1 MDVGAIKNVN
11 AVDLKSVEK
20 VAQKEVN
27 VNQADKKISD
37 LQGMDALVGASQVKQ
52 VLHVGPGSP
61 ILAKAASIISKDGP
75 AQLKIATEPG
85 SVMDVW
91 SGRDVPYDAGDV
103 VMYYGTYDFD
113 NEYIHDNAK
122 AKFKDLG
129 EPCVH
134 DYNRSVD
141 PDLMRETY
149 VDKATGK
156 YLIETGQLEAGM
168 PPVDAIKRA
177 KGGCLIMPAGTKVH
191 TLETIK
197 HNLPPVEVAPGQV
210 VALDH
215 KGNPYV
221 QDISQMLK
229 RNKPTDAKSE
239 QMFEMMKDFVQC
251 RNELSEEYGANTP
264 AYDTHL
270 KDAWAEFSY
279 QVNKRLS

>member
-1 MDVGAIKNVN
+1 MKLNPILANNGVSKIAFSGAENDIPIKEHCSNSN
-11 AVDLKSVEK
+11 HICDL
-20 VAQKEVN
+20 N
-27 VNQADKKISD
+27 GADA
-37 LQGMDALVGASQVKQ
+37 MCGASQVK
-52 VLHVGPGSP
+52 HVKHIGPGSP
-61 ILAKAASIISKDGP
+61 ILDNAAPIISKDGP
-75 AQLKIATEPG
+75 AQLKVATEPG

-103 VMYYGTYDFD
+103 VMYYGTHDFD
-113 NEYIHDNAK
+113 NECIHDNAK

-156 YLIETGQLEAGM
+156 YLIETGQLEAGK

-177 KGGCLIMPAGTKVH
+177 KGGCLIAPAGTKVH

-197 HNLPPVEVAPGQV
+197 HNLPAVEVSVGQV

-221 QDISQMLK
+221 QDVTQMLK
-229 RNKPTDAKSE
+229 RNIPTDDKSE
-239 QMFEMMKDFVQC
+239 AMFDDLREFV
-251 RNELSEEYGANTP
+251 EYRKTAT
-264 AYDTHL
+264 D
-270 KDAWAEFSY
+270 DEVSVAWADLARKYS
-279 QVNKRLS
+279 